1 MILDKLM
8 EKKDLRIYIKARTA
22 EIRRIKREQIVKLPP
37 KDREQFRQRMIG
49 RLMELDRLNN
59 LLAQDH
65 LKKSSLELWS
75 RNWKDITGE
84 DELKNEPKV
93 VSETKGAVVEI
104 FPELLTLKDEE
115 DLDGDI
121 G

>member
-8 EKKDLRIYIKARTA
+8 EKKDLKIYIRARTA
-22 EIRRIKREQIVKLPP
+22 EVRRIKREQIVKLPP

-59 LLAQDH
+59 LLAQDN

-84 DELKNEPKV
+84 DKSKNEPEV
-93 VSETKGAVVEI
+93 VSETKGAVAEI
-104 FPELLTLKDEE
+104 FPELLTLKDE
-115 DLDGDI
+115 DLDDVDDV
-121 G
+121 

>member
-8 EKKDLRIYIKARTA
+8 EKKDLKIYIRARTA
-22 EIRRIKREQIVKLPP
+22 EVRRIKREQIVKLPP

-59 LLAQDH
+59 LLAQDN

-75 RNWKDITGE
+75 RNWKDITGSG
-84 DELKNEPKV
+84 EPKV
-93 VSETKGAVVEI
+93 VSETKGAVTEI
-104 FPELLTLKDEE
+104 FPELLTLRDE
-115 DLDGDI
+115 DLDDDI
-121 G
+121 E

>member
-8 EKKDLRIYIKARTA
+8 EKKDLKIYIKARTA
-22 EIRRIKREQIVKLPP
+22 EVRRIKREQITKLPP

-59 LLAQDH
+59 LLAQDN

-75 RNWKDITGE
+75 RNWKDITG
-84 DELKNEPKV
+84 DKTKNEPEV
-93 VSETKGAVVEI
+93 VSETKGAVAEI
-104 FPELLTLKDEE
+104 FPELLTLKDE
-115 DLDGDI
+115 DLDDVDDV
-121 G
+121 